1 MINICK
7 ENNWSYIFTLKKN
20 RLKKIYE
27 EFQDNVNYENE
38 VSISNY
44 SLSSNIEFNGNLVN
58 AFSYEET
65 IGNKTTT
72 FNYITNLRVKDSNI
86 AEIVNIGRKRWKI
99 ENEDF
104 NEQKMVLTI

>member
-7 ENNWSYIFTLKKN
+7 ENNWSYIFNLKKN
-20 RLKKIYE
+20 LLKKIYE

-72 FNYITNLRVKDSNI
+72 FNYITNLRIKDSNI
-86 AEIVNIGRKRWKI
+86 A
-99 ENEDF
+99 
-104 NEQKMVLTI
+104 